1 MKMTLTRT
9 SDNYVVHE
17 LLTAED
23 VATPSS
29 DGPSTIN
36 LASSIIDPN
45 MLHCNE
51 IAGLDLRASSDGLWR
66 AIAQGNGK
74 ISKIVVDAGPIHH
87 RGKVDF

>member
-9 SDNYVVHE
+9 CDNYVVHE

-23 VATPSS
+23 VATPC
-29 DGPSTIN
+29 DPSAIN
-36 LASSIIDPN
+36 SASSIAEAN

-51 IAGLDLRASSDGLWR
+51 IGGFDIRASSDGLWR

-74 ISKIVVDAGPIHH
+74 MSKMVVDAGPILH